1 MKRILLCLFVTCLA
15 AAVAAPV
22 ASALFELDYNG
33 RLKHRLTSY
42 TGFNLKSHL
51 ETAR

>member
-1 MKRILLCLFVTCLA
+1 MKRILLCLFVACLA

-33 RLKHRLTSY
+33 RRK
-42 TGFNLKSHL
+42 TGSRSWLA
-51 ETAR
+51 ERGAAPPP